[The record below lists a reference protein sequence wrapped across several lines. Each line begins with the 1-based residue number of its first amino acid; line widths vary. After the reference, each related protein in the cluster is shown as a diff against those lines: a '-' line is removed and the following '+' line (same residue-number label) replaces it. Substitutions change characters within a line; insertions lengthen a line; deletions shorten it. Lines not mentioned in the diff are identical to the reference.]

1 MGKSKKQTKKQ
12 QASMQTDAIEMES
25 WIPSD
30 GMTMSGPT
38 YTTSSIDDLDSG
50 MSYSFGDLGQ
60 LDLFSE
66 EDMREKYPALKQAY
80 EHYQSVLEVCKTK
93 EKEDEKPENLLTEP
107 DETEGREDEE
117 GHHDEASA
125 ISTGAGAMVSTGAMR
140 GVTTPLGTGP
150 THPKKSKKK
159 KKKSP
164 AKAYGDSFARAT
176 PVGDIKSR

>member
-1 MGKSKKQTKKQ
+1 MAKSKKQTKQQ

-93 EKEDEKPENLLTEP
+93 EKEDEN
-107 DETEGREDEE
+107 
-117 GHHDEASA
+117 
-125 ISTGAGAMVSTGAMR
+125 
-140 GVTTPLGTGP
+140 
-150 THPKKSKKK
+150 
-159 KKKSP
+159 
-164 AKAYGDSFARAT
+164 
-176 PVGDIKSR
+176 